1 MLNRHFSVYLIAHLL
16 PALIGFVAIT
26 LYTRLLSPA
35 EYGLYIVGMS
45 IAGIFFGIFFVW
57 IRLSVSRYQASL
69 ASVDFSGTAAVAYG
83 LTFAAVVVVTPLV
96 HIFFPEI
103 DTRILAAAVLT
114 AVANGGFE
122 IAQEFMRANLRP
134 LKFATVAIV
143 RAAFGLALGLLAV
156 TAGWGGVGLLTAVGS
171 SYMIGCI
178 LNVASNGSK
187 CGPCDRDHLMQFA
200 RYGLPL
206 SLGGLSVAI
215 YSTVDRL
222 MVAYLLG
229 ADAAGHFGVAAELPR
244 QFLVILGSSVAAAT
258 FPVVFR
264 SLTGE
269 GLAATRERLNE
280 NAELLLA
287 VVLPVVVWLVM
298 ASDQIAGTLVGAEF
312 RASVALLL
320 PIAALARMCAVINQF
335 YVQISFQLAERSAL
349 PLIQSVATL
358 VLSVIL
364 MVPMLWQFGL
374 PGAAYASLLAEA
386 SGLAFGIMLT
396 RQAFPLPFD
405 AARLF
410 KVVLCASAMTVAIY
424 AARSLTPGAGFCS
437 LVIVSAAGG
446 AAYAAAALTVN
457 IVGVRAT
464 ASAACGVLL
473 RRLRVPAANTYSG
486 V

>member
-57 IRLSVSRYQASL
+57 IRLSVSRYQAAL
-69 ASVDFSGTAAVAYG
+69 ASVDFSGTAAVAFG
-83 LTFAAVVVVTPLV
+83 ITVALVLVVTPVV
-96 HIFFPEI
+96 HLAFPEI
-103 DTRILAAAVLT
+103 DGRILAAAALT

-122 IAQEFMRANLRP
+122 IAQEFMRATLRP
-134 LKFATVAIV
+134 MKFAIVAIV
-143 RAAFGLALGLLAV
+143 RAAFALALGVLAV

-171 SYMIGCI
+171 SYLIGGI
-178 LNVASNGSK
+178 LNVASTGTK
-187 CGPCDRDHLMQFA
+187 FAACDRDHLMQFA

-222 MVAYLLG
+222 MVAYFLG
-229 ADAAGHFGVAAELPR
+229 PDAAGHFGVAAELPR

-264 SLTGE
+264 SFTAQGVE
-269 GLAATRERLNE
+269 ATTERLNE

-287 VVLPVVVWLVM
+287 VVLPVVIWLVM
-298 ASDQIAGTLVGAEF
+298 ASDQIAGTLVGPEF

-335 YVQISFQLAERSAL
+335 YVQISFQLAERSSL
-349 PLIQSVATL
+349 PLIQSIATL
-358 VLSVIL
+358 LLSVVF
-364 MVPMLWQFGL
+364 MVPMLWRFGL

-386 SGLAFGIMLT
+386 VGLVFGILLT
-396 RQAFPLPFD
+396 RSAFALPFD
-405 AARLF
+405 GPRLLR
-410 KVVLCASAMTVAIY
+410 VALCALAMAAAIY
-424 AARSLTPGAGFCS
+424 AVRRLGVGTGLWSLTA
-437 LVIVSAAGG
+437 VSIAGG
-446 AAYAAAALTVN
+446 AAYAAAALSLN
-457 IVGVRAT
+457 IVGVRTTVRAT
-464 ASAACGVLL
+464 SVALL
-473 RRLRVPAANTYSG
+473 RKLRAPAPDPYSG